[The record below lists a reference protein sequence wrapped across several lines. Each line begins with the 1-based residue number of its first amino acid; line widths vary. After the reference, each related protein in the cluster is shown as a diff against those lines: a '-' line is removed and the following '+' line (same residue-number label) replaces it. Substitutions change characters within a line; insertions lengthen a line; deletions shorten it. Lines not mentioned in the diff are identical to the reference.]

1 MATYLRGEL
10 YTYSLQLLQA
20 YLAFLQL
27 LQARQRSLPREILEY
42 TVRQYGFA
50 DLDAFDITCG
60 RYSPY
65 DRAAVGPALL

>member
-1 MATYLRGEL
+1 MSTYLRGEL

-50 DLDAFDITCG
+50 DLDAFEHHLRQVRPI
-60 RYSPY
+60 
-65 DRAAVGPALL
+65 